1 MKMELKNKKVLV
13 TGGAGFIGS
22 HLVDKLVGMG
32 CEVTVVDNL
41 ASGKMEFLGDS
52 RDSIKIE
59 SADLMKPDAL
69 SPYLEGCDIIFHLA
83 ANPVVNISDDETRLH
98 IDSNIMLTYNV
109 LESMRKS
116 GVSNLGFAS
125 TSTVYG
131 EPAQVPTSETY
142 GPLIPLSLYAAS
154 KLSCEAIISAYCYI
168 YNMHTVMYR
177 FANVIGPRSTH
188 GVIFDLVNKLRA
200 NPNTLEILGREPG
213 TDKSYIHISDCVGG
227 IIHAYENSQDRVG
240 IYNIGSEDSIDVKG
254 LAEIVCQEMGLD
266 NVKFNW
272 TGGVDDGRGWKGDV
286 KIMLLDIESMK
297 ELGWKPQYSSKD
309 AVMLTARNLAKG

>member
-1 MKMELKNKKVLV
+1 MELKNKKVLV

-41 ASGKMEFLGDS
+41 ASGKMEFLGESMD
-52 RDSIKIE
+52 RIKIE
-59 SADLMKPDAL
+59 SVDLMEPEAL

-109 LESMRKS
+109 LESMRKT

-131 EPAQVPTSETY
+131 EPSEVPTSENY

-154 KLSCEAIISAYCYI
+154 KLSCEALISAYCYI
-168 YNMHTVMYR
+168 FNMHTVMYR

-188 GVIFDLVNKLRA
+188 GVIFDFVNKLRA
-200 NPNTLEILGREPG
+200 HPNTLEILGREPG
-213 TDKSYIHISDCVGG
+213 TNKSYIYISDCVGG
-227 IIHAYENSQDRVG
+227 IIHAYENSKDRVG
-240 IYNIGSEDSIDVKG
+240 IYNIGSEDSIDVKT
-254 LAEIVCQEMGLD
+254 LAEIVCQEMDLED
-266 NVKFNW
+266 VEFNW

-297 ELGWKPQYSSKD
+297 DLGWKPQYGSKE
-309 AVMLTARNLAKG
+309 AVKHTARKLAKG